1 MDLDIVQN
9 LGADY
14 DEAHDKWTYQGK
26 TVMPQDTAKRLLTH
40 LHRLT
45 HLGKRKMA
53 ELLDKN
59 EIDYYIPKRD
69 SLIQQIVGDCEAC
82 AKVNAGRLRLP
93 LGVRVRGHRPGI
105 HWEIDFTEIKPGMY
119 NNRYLLVFIDTFSG
133 WVEAY
138 PTKKETAQVV
148 VKKLLEE
155 IFPRFGLPKVLGS
168 DNGPAFV
175 SQVSQLVAKSLGID

>member
-14 DEAHDKWTYQGK
+14 DESHDKWTYQRK
-26 TVMPQDTAKRLLTH
+26 TVMPQDTTKRLLTH

-93 LGVRVRGHRPGI
+93 LGVRVRGH
-105 HWEIDFTEIKPGMY
+105 
-119 NNRYLLVFIDTFSG
+119 
-133 WVEAY
+133 
-138 PTKKETAQVV
+138 
-148 VKKLLEE
+148 
-155 IFPRFGLPKVLGS
+155 
-168 DNGPAFV
+168 
-175 SQVSQLVAKSLGID
+175 

>member
-1 MDLDIVQN
+1 MQNIKKKKERDAILTYNDMDLDIVQN

-69 SLIQQIVGDCEAC
+69 SLIQQLWAIV
-82 AKVNAGRLRLP
+82 R
-93 LGVRVRGHRPGI
+93 RVRR
-105 HWEIDFTEIKPGMY
+105 
-119 NNRYLLVFIDTFSG
+119 
-133 WVEAY
+133 
-138 PTKKETAQVV
+138 
-148 VKKLLEE
+148 
-155 IFPRFGLPKVLGS
+155 
-168 DNGPAFV
+168 
-175 SQVSQLVAKSLGID
+175 

>member
-1 MDLDIVQN
+1 M
-9 LGADY
+9 
-14 DEAHDKWTYQGK
+14 T
-26 TVMPQDTAKRLLTH
+26 
-40 LHRLT
+40 
-45 HLGKRKMA
+45 

-93 LGVRVRGHRPGI
+93 LGVRARGHRPGI

-138 PTKKETAQVV
+138 PMKKETAQVV
-148 VKKLLEE
+148 VKKEAVVHIHHGILL
-155 IFPRFGLPKVLGS
+155 S
-168 DNGPAFV
+168 H
-175 SQVSQLVAKSLGID
+175 